1 MERGRTRGMRQRE
14 SCGVGLGLENYKDE
28 LTAQESYA
36 SSSVHGK
43 GPDSPVAKSPLA
55 LVLVSKCP
63 SSLKRTRA
71 ALRNGRF

>member
-1 MERGRTRGMRQRE
+1 MERGRTRGTRQRE
-14 SCGVGLGLENYKDE
+14 SCGIGLGLENYKDE

-43 GPDSPVAKSPLA
+43 GPDSPVAKSPPA